1 LVMSWT
7 TLVRTQ
13 AKLADPIDRPRSNSA
28 YTVRLAMYS
37 VPGYG
42 RMIADRLR
50 MDAYAQALRQAIK
63 PTSAVLDIGTGT
75 GVFALL
81 ACQMGARKVYAIEPD
96 DSIQLARQIAA
107 DNGLADR
114 IEFIQDKSLR
124 TTLPERADII
134 VSDLRGVLPWFQ
146 QNILSII
153 DARERLL
160 APEGVLI
167 PRCDIL
173 WAGVVEAP
181 DIYTDYTTPWLKN
194 DYDLDMQPAR
204 AIVTNTWRKCRVKP
218 DQLLTEPQ
226 CLAKLDYRDIKS
238 SDLKEQ
244 IKLTAERSGTAHGL
258 CVWFD
263 AILDDG
269 IGFSNAP
276 GAPELI
282 YGSGFFPFADP
293 VMLVTGDTVSV
304 AVQANLV
311 GEDYIWS
318 WNTCVRGDSSELKA
332 EFKQSTFFGVPLSAA
347 NLRKQAAKYIPALDQ
362 EGQIDRFILTSMD
375 GRTSLNDI
383 ANAVSA
389 RYSSHFAS
397 WQDALTRVGELSK
410 RYSQ

>member
-1 LVMSWT
+1 
-7 TLVRTQ
+7 
-13 AKLADPIDRPRSNSA
+13 
-28 YTVRLAMYS
+28 MYS
-37 VPGYG
+37 LSGYG
-42 RMIADRLR
+42 RMIADRVR
-50 MDAYAQALRQAIK
+50 MDAYVQALRQTVR
-63 PTSAVLDIGTGT
+63 PGSVVLDIGTGT
-75 GVFALL
+75 GIFALL
-81 ACQMGARKVYAIEPD
+81 ACRLGASHVYAVDRD
-96 DSIQLARQIAA
+96 DAIALAREAA
-107 DNGLADR
+107 SANGYANR
-114 IEFIQDKSLR
+114 IEFIQDVSTR
-124 TTLPERADII
+124 ITLPEKADVI
-134 VSDLRGVLPWFQ
+134 VSDLRGVLPLFQ
-146 QNILSII
+146 RHVPSII

-160 APEGVLI
+160 APAGVLI
-167 PRCDIL
+167 PRCDVV
-173 WAGVVEAP
+173 WAAVVEAP
-181 DIYTDYTTPWLKN
+181 ELYGEYTTPWMIN
-194 DYDLDMQPAR
+194 DYDFDMRAAR

-244 IKLTAERSGTAHGL
+244 IKLTAERSGAAHGL

-263 AILDDG
+263 AIVGDG

-276 GAPELI
+276 SAPELI
-282 YGSGFFPFADP
+282 YGSAFFPLPDP
-293 VMLVTGDTVSV
+293 VVLVTGDTVSV
-304 AVQANLV
+304 AVQAHLV

-318 WNTCVRGDSSELKA
+318 WDTCVTSESKEVKA

-389 RYSSHFAS
+389 RYSSHFTT